1 MDLYYYSRVSYA
13 RIIAQNTGLSLVE
26 EEGIDMPRTD
36 GRRIFVPKYQ
46 FSWDSEGDEASE
58 WWGKFLHEIYH
69 NDKRYDHSK
78 SFDILK
84 KNKDTITQMK
94 RYAYNLL
101 EDHRIEHNENGEYPG
116 RDRMLSHLRNKMFKQ
131 FKTDVVKAGTGNPKM
146 DSLYWLQWASF
157 GSWMDDIGYDDIRDS
172 LPVETKKYCD
182 VVEKYI
188 KDIVGLN
195 SAEECW
201 NLTNKIV
208 DELVDDSPKE
218 SKGKKCTEVEE
229 GEDDDGEEGEEVK
242 GDYGKFCPH
251 DHESKEYKEGKH
263 PHRVKSVRTG
273 YEHTPAEIVEKNP
286 DELTSPDY
294 YSASIASRAVV
305 DGLAAQIKR
314 YLLVKV
320 RNRTVNNQKTGKV
333 DTAALWKASVYRTS
347 SSGSRVF
354 QKDTE
359 HLNLDTAVTLLVDQ
373 SGSMHGDRMMSAA
386 ASAVILN
393 EVFSKIGVKTRII
406 SFTDDPRS
414 TYNLVHKDFT
424 EKINKDRLVKRL
436 GVGASWRMSGNAD
449 GENILWEYG
458 KIATRME
465 QKKLMIVLSDGEP
478 ADSKT
483 GDIYQFTEDV
493 IKNIEKSKVGIIG
506 IGIESDA
513 VSRFYKRY
521 RVLSHAT
528 EIESTL
534 LDILRNEV
542 LHA

>member
-1 MDLYYYSRVSYA
+1 MDLHYYSRVSYA

-36 GRRIFVPKYQ
+36 GRNIYVPKYQ
-46 FSWDSEGDEASE
+46 FSWESEGDEANE

-69 NDKRYDHSK
+69 NDKRYDHTK

-94 RYAYNLL
+94 KYAYNLL
-101 EDHRIEHNENGEYPG
+101 EDHRIEYNESGEYPG
-116 RDRMLSHLRNKMFKQ
+116 RDRILSHLRSKMFKQ

-146 DSLYWLQWASF
+146 DSLYWLQWATF
-157 GSWMDDIGYDDIRDS
+157 GTWMDDIGYEDIRS
-172 LPVETKKYCD
+172 TLPVKTKKYCD

-188 KDIVGLN
+188 GDIVALHN
-195 SAEECW
+195 AESCW
-201 NLTNKIV
+201 ILANKIV
-208 DELVDDSPKE
+208 DELVDDSPKDRE
-218 SKGKKCTEVEE
+218 KKG
-229 GEDDDGEEGEEVK
+229 GEEETDSEGGEEEVK

-251 DHESKEYKEGKH
+251 EHESREYKEGKY
-263 PHRVKSVRTG
+263 PHRVKSVKTG
-273 YEHTPAEIVEKNP
+273 YHHEPAQIVEKNP

-294 YSASIASRAVV
+294 YTSSISARAVV
-305 DGLAAQIKR
+305 EGLAAQIKR

-320 RNRTVNNQKTGKV
+320 RNRTVNNQKTGKI

-373 SGSMHGDRMMSAA
+373 SGSMHGDRIMNAA
-386 ASAVILN
+386 ASAAILN

-406 SFTDDPRS
+406 SFTDDPRV
-414 TYNLVHKDFT
+414 TYNIVHKDFS
-424 EKINKDRLVKRL
+424 EKINKDKLVKRL
-436 GVGASWRMSGNAD
+436 GNGASWRMSGNAD

-458 KIATRME
+458 KIATRQE

-478 ADSKT
+478 ADSKA

-521 RVLSHAT
+521 RILNHAS

-542 LHA
+542 LHG